1 MAAGLTLREAT
12 LDDVEVMAR
21 TVRIG
26 FEGYLSFA
34 APGWEPPSEEEEAQ
48 RMRDALA
55 RGGAWALLA
64 FDGAEPAGQVALMA
78 DVEPGT
84 AYLWQLFVRPEHWGT
99 GLATTLH
106 GAWLA
111 AAVAQGYVDGR
122 LRTPAGQARARG
134 FYERH
139 GWVPDGEPAFDEP
152 LGLDVIAYRRAW
164 LT

>member
-1 MAAGLTLREAT
+1 VAAGLTLREAT

-26 FEGYLSFA
+26 FEGYRSFA
-34 APGWEPPSEEEEAQ
+34 PAGWAPPTEEH
-48 RMRDALA
+48 DAERTRERLA
-55 RGGAWALLA
+55 RGDAWALLA
-64 FDGAEPAGQVALMA
+64 FDGAEPAGHVALLA

-99 GLATTLH
+99 SLATTLH

-122 LRTPAGQARARG
+122 LRTPAGQARARA

-139 GWVPDGEPAFDEP
+139 GWVPDGDAALDEQ

>member
-1 MAAGLTLREAT
+1 VAAGLTLREAT
-12 LDDVEVMAR
+12 LDDVEVMAH

-26 FEGYLSFA
+26 FEGYRSFA
-34 APGWEPPSEEEEAQ
+34 PPGWEPVSETHDAQ
-48 RMRDALA
+48 RMRETLSRADV
-55 RGGAWALLA
+55 WALLA
-64 FDGAEPAGQVALMA
+64 FDGAEPAGHVALSA

-111 AAVAQGYVDGR
+111 AAVAQGYVRGR

-139 GWVPDGEPAFDEP
+139 GWVPDGEPAFAEE
-152 LGLDVIAYRRAW
+152 LGMELMVYRRAW